1 MSEKLDA
8 LVETLGKLTVMEAVD
23 LAKQLEEKWGIDT
36 SALAVAPA
44 VEGGAVEEKAP
55 ATVHLK
61 GYAEGKKILI
71 IKAIRGILGLGLMEA
86 KEFVE
91 GLPKDVEVDVEKE
104 KAEEIKKQL
113 EEAGGEVEFK

>member
-44 VEGGAVEEKAP
+44 AEGAP
-55 ATVHLK
+55 AKKATVTVHLK
-61 GYAEGKKILI
+61 GFADGKKILI

-91 GLPKDVEVDVEKE
+91 GLPKDVEADVEKE
-104 KAEEIKKQL
+104 RAEEIKKQL